1 MNVANGIRLLAAMAL
16 VTWATQPGF
25 ISALADD
32 GAPGDDSAL
41 RWTPHRAAASP
52 AAALANAPQ
61 PSAAPAAAAR
71 IDPALFPVAS
81 DAPPSPGADRP
92 RMLPPRPL

>member
-25 ISALADD
+25 VSALADD
-32 GAPGDDSAL
+32 GAPGADDSSL

-52 AAALANAPQ
+52 AA
-61 PSAAPAAAAR
+61 PA
-71 IDPALFPVAS
+71 
-81 DAPPSPGADRP
+81 G
-92 RMLPPRPL
+92 RMLDARGL